1 MTTASS
7 ADNGFVAA
15 SPFGL
20 IGGQDASRS
29 KALVFVTLPL
39 SVVSFPSEIVFASCA
54 LLSHLFE
61 TNIVSGNANVVLCN
75 VTVSLLSDAHWLGFA
90 AHTGLGD
97 KTL

>member
-1 MTTASS
+1 MMAASS
-7 ADNGFVAA
+7 ADNGFVA

-39 SVVSFPSEIVFASCA
+39 SVISFPSEIVFASCA
-54 LLSHLFE
+54 LLSHSFE